1 MLTYDLTA
9 RGRKTMYE
17 YLYEAMKAD
26 ILSGRLTAGE
36 KLPSKRAF
44 AEHLQVS
51 VKTVENT
58 YEQLL
63 LEGYIR
69 SEEKRGYFVN
79 RLEVKST
86 ATPAYAS
93 FVTRFREEEY
103 LADLPNLTI
112 AYPEETAVTS
122 PIDTWSDDFSMA
134 IAGVPSMVNDFT
146 ARIFMETH

>member
-58 YEQLL
+58 IS
-63 LEGYIR
+63 GR
-69 SEEKRGYFVN
+69 R
-79 RLEVKST
+79 R
-86 ATPAYAS
+86 
-93 FVTRFREEEY
+93 RE
-103 LADLPNLTI
+103 DI
-112 AYPEETAVTS
+112 
-122 PIDTWSDDFSMA
+122 FS
-134 IAGVPSMVNDFT
+134 IVWK
-146 ARIFMETH
+146 

>member
-58 YEQLL
+58 SSCCWKAIS
-63 LEGYIR
+63 GR
-69 SEEKRGYFVN
+69 R
-79 RLEVKST
+79 R
-86 ATPAYAS
+86 
-93 FVTRFREEEY
+93 REDI
-103 LADLPNLTI
+103 LSI
-112 AYPEETAVTS
+112 V
-122 PIDTWSDDFSMA
+122 WK
-134 IAGVPSMVNDFT
+134 
-146 ARIFMETH
+146 

>member
-26 ILSGRLTAGE
+26 ILSGRLAAGE

-63 LEGYIR
+63 LEG
-69 SEEKRGYFVN
+69 EE
-79 RLEVKST
+79 
-86 ATPAYAS
+86 
-93 FVTRFREEEY
+93 
-103 LADLPNLTI
+103 
-112 AYPEETAVTS
+112 
-122 PIDTWSDDFSMA
+122 
-134 IAGVPSMVNDFT
+134 
-146 ARIFMETH
+146 RIFCQSSGGEEHSCSGVCFLCDPLP